1 MDVLLKIG
9 NWDSVNNNCLLLT
22 TFSSCPISMPA
33 GYLGSSPVL
42 SGYKVT
48 LQSSS
53 SSPSSLSIT
62 KFTNPQLTRLST
74 TLEEEAEENYI
85 AGLWHHDKTGRRW
98 SWLWFWWS
106 WQDMMIVMLHYKK
119 DASKAEDVCLPSR
132 HWLRGGTSHWGDLY
146 SLPEYYSMNK
156 PRSWY
161 WT

>member
-1 MDVLLKIG
+1 MDVVSKIG

-119 DASKAEDVCLPSR
+119 KCFKGWRCLSTFTTLTARRDIP
-132 HWLRGGTSHWGDLY
+132 LRWPLFITWILFN
-146 SLPEYYSMNK
+146 E
-156 PRSWY
+156 
-161 WT
+161 